1 MSNISARHS
10 LLKRQSALQLRLEAL
25 EVDLH
30 RAAGYPAKEVSHGT
44 LAITASQTACELA
57 QIEHVLDKLG
67 RDQYGCCE
75 SCGRPIGSERLKVV
89 PNAATCLGCTQGH

>member
-10 LLKRQSALQLRLEAL
+10 LLKRQSALQLRLETL

-30 RAAGYPAKEVSHGT
+30 KAAGYPVKEESNGT
-44 LAITASQTACELA
+44 LAITASQTACELV
-57 QIEHVLDKLG
+57 QIERVLDKLG

-75 SCGRPIGSERLKVV
+75 SCGRPIGGERLKVV
-89 PNAATCLGCTQGH
+89 PNAATCIGCAQGH